1 MAMRRPAE
9 EEMPKGYLWKRS
21 GRAIGPFSIKQMRTM
36 VRSGELGR
44 SQPVSDD
51 GGTTWVAASELA
63 ELWESTDLVP
73 ATATAQP
80 PNPPET
86 TTSSGST
93 SQATVVLPPSG
104 LVPAPEGGVAPPPS
118 SPKRGGWGVGL
129 AGFITGTAALT
140 LGLIPLGI
148 WFTRYEPGYSFVPLA
163 LPLLAA
169 SITGL
174 VLSGIAL
181 GRRGG
186 GFATAGLVVG
196 ICGGALGLATVIG
209 WLVSHDPRED
219 WIRRLTATSVADMEL
234 ARKDF
239 TTTLRRYQSRKP
251 NDDADAIREQ
261 MTKDLLL
268 LAEAHKKLLIA
279 AASTPRFRQHFDRL
293 DSLRTAY
300 VTFSETIKLQD
311 NMTPQQAIDDIGRES
326 TTLRE
331 LLDLLDLYQTGSL
344 SLEAAQAKFRA
355 Y

>member
-9 EEMPKGYLWKRS
+9 EETPKGYLWKRS
-21 GRAIGPFSIKQMRTM
+21 GRAIGPFSVTQMRKM

-239 TTTLRRYQSRKP
+239 TTSLRRCQSRKP
-251 NDDADAIREQ
+251 NDDAVAIREQ